1 MKTSKEMQAFA
12 IAGLDAEIA
21 RLTRLRQELVG
32 GSRRAARGK
41 EDSGEVGNRK
51 GRKRRKFS
59 AAERREI
66 SKRMK
71 AMWAAKRAQK

>member
-32 GSRRAARGK
+32 GGRRAAPGN
-41 EDSGEVGNRK
+41 EDGGEVGNGK
-51 GRKRRKFS
+51 VRKRRKFT

-71 AMWAAKRAQK
+71 AMWAAKRAKT

>member
-32 GSRRAARGK
+32 GAAVLHGGK
-41 EDSGEVGNRK
+41 RIAGKSGTGKAGSAGNSVPLNA
-51 GRKRRKFS
+51 GRS
-59 AAERREI
+59 P
-66 SKRMK
+66 SG
-71 AMWAAKRAQK
+71 